1 MRTIFALLIGFSMN
15 AFAMDA
21 AQPNQAKDAPKVQC
35 YSGDSEKFY
44 NVGEKATI
52 AGVSVICELTA
63 DQKSGKWMSVKQ
75 AK

>member
-1 MRTIFALLIGFSMN
+1 MRTIFALLIGFSIN

-21 AQPNQAKDAPKVQC
+21 AQTSQPKDAPKVQC
-35 YSGDSEKFY
+35 YSGESEKFY

-52 AGVSVICELTA
+52 GGVNVICELTA
-63 DQKSGKWMSVKQ
+63 DQKSGKWVSIKH